1 MGIVLKENPS
11 IAWFFLQSY
20 PPIADYLKA
29 CLSSISHAYNE
40 VERREAEIKVLDSM
54 HDWLIYVMDP
64 AKYDQLEFPQWDD
77 TSLLNLTDFNAK
89 IVIDVGAGT
98 GRLAFAVADQ
108 ASVVYALEPVANLR
122 RFLWE
127 KRDKLGFKNVYPI
140 DGVITQIPFPDH
152 FADIVL
158 AGHVF
163 GDDCEREYN
172 EMTRVIR
179 DGGMIIL
186 HPGTNAGS
194 DDQAHQFLVNKGFK
208 FDTFLEP
215 GDGLKRK
222 YWKTIEK
229 QGAVNV
235 EK

>member
-29 CLSSISHAYNE
+29 CRSSIGHAHNE
-40 VERREAEIKVLDSM
+40 AERREAEIKVLDSM
-54 HDWLIYVMDP
+54 HDWLIYVLDP
-64 AKYDQLEFPQWDD
+64 AKYDELEFLQWDD
-77 TSLLNLTDFNAK
+77 TSLLNQTDFKTK

-127 KRDKLGFKNVYPI
+127 KRGKLGCKNVYPI
-140 DGVITQIPFPDH
+140 DGAITQIPFPDH
-152 FADIVL
+152 FADIIL

-163 GDDCEREYN
+163 GDDCELEYN
-172 EMTRVIR
+172 EMTRVTR

-186 HPGTNAGS
+186 HPGTNAES
-194 DDQAHQFLVNKGFK
+194 DGQTHQFLVNKGFE